1 VKPNVEEDRIGELH
15 EELRALFDEAR
26 SRVEERARS
35 FRFGPFVVRL
45 VSLGAPLE
53 EAHFRALAHLE
64 KPAASQTDAT
74 IYLWDSES
82 SSCRRP
88 SPGWRTGDFGRKAL
102 VPGLTNHRFTTLLL
116 RTARGLALVDQE
128 EKAAFVWLPS
138 PETVPWWEHAA
149 PLRRVLDVL
158 GESLGTTLLHAAALG
173 TAGRGALIV
182 GPGGSGK
189 STLALESIKQGLDFL
204 ADDYCLLGPASV
216 RDCHA
221 LYGTA
226 KKEDADLDRLG
237 WLADLPSDC
246 SQQGE
251 GKRTIFV
258 NEAWP
263 GRLARYLRVEA
274 ILVPRFTAQG
284 PSLAPISPRSAL
296 TSMAVSSLVQSEA
309 HASTTLTRL
318 AKLVKS
324 VPAFELATPPSVE
337 GVPPLIEGLLSGSE
351 HPARVSSQDEV

>member
-1 VKPNVEEDRIGELH
+1 MEGDRIGELH
-15 EELRALFDEAR
+15 DELRALFDEAR

-35 FRFGPFVVRL
+35 FRFGPFSVRL
-45 VSLGAPLE
+45 VSLGAALE

-64 KPAASQTDAT
+64 APAASPTDAT

-88 SPGWRTGDFGRKAL
+88 NPGWRPADFGRKAL

-116 RTARGLALVDQE
+116 RTARGLALVDRE

-138 PETVPWWEHAA
+138 PKSIPWWERAA

-158 GESLGTTLLHAAALG
+158 GEALGTTLLHAAALG

-189 STLALESIKQGLDFL
+189 STLALESMKQGLDFL
-204 ADDYCLLGPASV
+204 ADDYCLLGPASA

-246 SQQGE
+246 SRQGE

-258 NEAWP
+258 NEVWP
-263 GRLARYLRVEA
+263 DRLARYLRVEA
-274 ILVPRFTAQG
+274 ILVPRFTAHG
-284 PSLAPISPRSAL
+284 PALAPISPRAAL

-309 HASTTLTRL
+309 RGSTTLSRL
-318 AKLVKS
+318 ATLVKS
-324 VPAFELATPPSVE
+324 VPAFELATPPS
-337 GVPPLIEGLLSGSE
+337 IEGIPPVIEDLLSRNVEPTRESC
-351 HPARVSSQDEV
+351 RDEA